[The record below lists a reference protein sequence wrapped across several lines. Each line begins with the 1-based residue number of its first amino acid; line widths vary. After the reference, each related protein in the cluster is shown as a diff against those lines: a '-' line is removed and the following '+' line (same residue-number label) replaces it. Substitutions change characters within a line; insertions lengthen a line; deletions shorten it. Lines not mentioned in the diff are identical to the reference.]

1 MNVSLF
7 NWIIAVFP
15 IFLLVVLMAACH
27 WPAGKAAGITLCVT
41 IFCAVSTFGADFNLI
56 AFESLKGVWNTATTL
71 WIIAPAILLYET
83 LAEFKCLDHM
93 NTAMSKLSPN
103 SLFKV
108 LTVGWVF
115 AGFLQGISGFGV
127 PVAICVPILMGLGM
141 KPGYAIIISLLGQS
155 WGNTFGT
162 LAVAWDVMVN
172 ISKIEG
178 ETAAATALYASILLW
193 ILDLLV
199 GITICYLFGRAE
211 GVKNGLVYILFISLV
226 HGGGE
231 LLLSQYNTSIACFV
245 PTTAAMI
252 LAVCLSRLKIYR
264 KEYPGEK
271 SRIMENS
278 AQSMLEN
285 GNSSIPFMQT
295 IMPYLIL
302 IVVTIVLL
310 VIEPINDFLKQIS
323 WGFAFPET
331 STAFGFTNS
340 ATEKYS
346 PFYPCVDSGTV
357 LFITTIAS
365 YIYLHSKKQDHH
377 SFSKIVRRTL
387 KRVRPTAVAIL
398 LLLMISKLMS
408 GTGETLIIAQ
418 GIASALGDKF
428 VLFAGFVGLTGSF
441 ITGSNMSSNILFT
454 DVQVKAAM
462 QIGADKSVFLALQTA
477 SAATGSIISPNKII
491 LGTTSAGNPGE
502 EGVILK
508 KLFLYALSIT
518 FVMGLI
524 CMAILLIK

>member
-1 MNVSLF
+1 MNISII

-15 IFLLVVLMAACH
+15 IFLLVVLMAVCR

-41 IFCAVSTFGADFNLI
+41 VFCAVCTFGADLNLI
-56 AFESLKGVWNTATTL
+56 IFESLKGVWNTATTL

-83 LAEFKCLDHM
+83 LKEFGSLDYM
-93 NTAMSKLSPN
+93 NIAMSKLSPN

-141 KPGYAIIISLLGQS
+141 KPGYAIMISLLGQS

-162 LAVAWDVMVN
+162 LSVAWDVMVD

-178 ETAAATALYASILLW
+178 EAAAATALYASALLW
-193 ILDLLV
+193 VLDLLI
-199 GITICYLFGRAE
+199 GITICYLFDRFE
-211 GVKNGLVYILFISLV
+211 GVKNGLVYVILISLV

-231 LLLSQYNTSIACFV
+231 ILLSQYNTSIACFV
-245 PTTAAMI
+245 PTTVAMV

-264 KEYPGEK
+264 KEYSGKE
-271 SRIMENS
+271 SRIMKES
-278 AQSMLEN
+278 AQDTIEN
-285 GNSSIPFMQT
+285 NNNSVPLIQT
-295 IMPYLIL
+295 VMPYLIL
-302 IVVTIVLL
+302 IFVTIVLL
-310 VIEPINDFLKQIS
+310 VIEPINGFLKQIS

-331 STAFGFTNS
+331 STAFGFTNG
-340 ATEKYS
+340 AEAKYS

-357 LFITTIAS
+357 LFITAIVS
-365 YIYLHSKKQDHH
+365 YIYLKNKNRGNHKFSHVVKKT
-377 SFSKIVRRTL
+377 VRRV
-387 KRVRPTAVAIL
+387 KPTAVAIL
-398 LLLMISKLMS
+398 LLLVISKLMS

-418 GIASALGDKF
+418 GIAGALGDKF
-428 VLFAGFVGLTGSF
+428 VLLAGFVGLIGSF

-477 SAATGSIISPNKII
+477 GAAVGSVISPNKII

-502 EGVILK
+502 EGTILK
-508 KLFLYALSIT
+508 KLLPFALSVT
-518 FVMGLI
+518 LVMGLI
-524 CMAILLIK
+524 CMVILLVK